1 MADVYSQLYIQLIF
15 SVKNRN
21 AMIDIKFEDEIYK
34 YITGIITQ
42 QNHKLIAINGM
53 PDHIHILIGYKPNS
67 NLSDLVKQ
75 IKVSSTK
82 FINEKR
88 FSKYKFNWQSGYG
101 AFSYS
106 KSQLNNVIQY
116 INSQKEHHKK
126 VSFKEEYIT
135 FLKKFEIDYKSEYLF
150 EWIE

>member
-1 MADVYSQLYIQLIF
+1 MADVYSQLYIHLIF

-21 AMIDIKFEDEIYK
+21 ALIDEKFEDEIYK

-53 PDHIHILIGYKPNS
+53 PDHINILIGYSPNS

-106 KSQLNNVIQY
+106 KSQLNNIIKY
-116 INSQKEHHKK
+116 INTQKEHHKK
-126 VSFKEEYIT
+126 VSFKDEYIT
-135 FLKKFEIDYKSEYLF
+135 FLKKFEIEYKTEYLF